1 MGNTADPVEVDG
13 GYVDGV
19 IFSMLK
25 DTDPHTVRGR
35 PALKKMACVMTIYFE
50 TGRSVNSK

>member
-25 DTDPHTVRGR
+25 DTDAVDP
-35 PALKKMACVMTIYFE
+35 LKKMACVMTIYFE